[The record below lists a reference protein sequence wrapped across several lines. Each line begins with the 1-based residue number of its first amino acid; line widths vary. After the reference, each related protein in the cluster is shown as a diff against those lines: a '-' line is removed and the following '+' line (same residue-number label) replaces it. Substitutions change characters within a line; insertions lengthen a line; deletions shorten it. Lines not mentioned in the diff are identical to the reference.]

1 MAKSVKV
8 QRLSDFAARQQ
19 PVSAATIGRRV
30 SGRHLDIIVQD
41 FAADLAADGYTGN
54 SVRRRVSVVE
64 HFGRWLEQGGIAL
77 RRLTAEHADRFLR
90 YHLAHCHC
98 PEPAPKDRA
107 HCRSAI
113 ARFVRYLEAQQL
125 VRSLF
130 PEPPPRTPVDR
141 LLTAYDRHMKD
152 VRGLSSGTRQNRHR
166 DARRFLQWR
175 FGDRPLRL
183 RQLQAKEVS
192 GYVLARARHLR
203 ATALHPLCVNLR
215 SFLRFL
221 EFSGRLRRGLVGR
234 VPQLPQR
241 AVPALPKLLQPSERR
256 AFLNS
261 FARSTLRGRRDYA
274 IALCLSDLALR
285 GQEVASLTLDD
296 LDWRA
301 MTVRL
306 AQTKQRR
313 ERLIPLPDRVARAIL
328 DYLKWGRPP
337 AQNRAL
343 FVHLH
348 VPCGRPLAAHYVRK
362 IVRRAFAH
370 CGIQATGTHVLRHTW
385 ATWAHRR
392 GASLKSIADV
402 LGHRSLEATTGYAH
416 VNVEELRRVALPWP
430 TNRR

>member
-1 MAKSVKV
+1 MARSVKV
-8 QRLSDFAARQQ
+8 QRLSDFAARQP
-19 PVSAATIGRRV
+19 PVPAAKFGRRA
-30 SGRHLDIIVQD
+30 SGRHLGIIIQD
-41 FAADLAADGYTGN
+41 FAIALAADGYAGN
-54 SVRRRVSVVE
+54 GVRRRVSVVE
-64 HFGRWLEQGGIAL
+64 HFGRWLEQSGIAL
-77 RRLTAEHADRFLR
+77 RRLSAEHADRFLR

-125 VRSLF
+125 VRSIF
-130 PEPPPRTPVDR
+130 PAPPPRSPVDR

-152 VRGLSSGTRQNRHR
+152 VRGLSPGTRQNRHR
-166 DARRFLQWR
+166 DGRRFLQWC

-183 RQLQAKEVS
+183 RRLQPKEVS

-261 FARSTLRGRRDYA
+261 FARSTPRGRRDYA

-285 GQEVASLTLDD
+285 GQEVASL
-296 LDWRA
+296 
-301 MTVRL
+301 
-306 AQTKQRR
+306 
-313 ERLIPLPDRVARAIL
+313 PRAIRI
-328 DYLKWGRPP
+328 GPP
-337 AQNRAL
+337 
-343 FVHLH
+343 
-348 VPCGRPLAAHYVRK
+348 
-362 IVRRAFAH
+362 
-370 CGIQATGTHVLRHTW
+370 
-385 ATWAHRR
+385 
-392 GASLKSIADV
+392 
-402 LGHRSLEATTGYAH
+402 
-416 VNVEELRRVALPWP
+416 
-430 TNRR
+430 